1 MTTATAGGQTDVMEN
16 GAETLRCVLIDDNP
30 DFLETAAKLLGRE
43 GVSIVGVATN
53 SAEALRCVEQQK
65 PDVAIVD
72 IKLGEE
78 SGFHLAEQIVGGPVS
93 APVILTSTHSGREYG
108 ELIASSSA
116 LGFVPKEQLSLE
128 AIRRLLKP

>member
-1 MTTATAGGQTDVMEN
+1 MTTATAGGQTDAMEN

-78 SGFHLAEQIVGGPVS
+78 SGFHLAEQIVGAPVS